1 MGQEEKSLQPRQ
13 GTADHVV
20 NMVKAAL
27 SSLPFT
33 GGIASLIADYVP
45 RSTGR
50 AIWQAIG
57 FLNEKLQDL
66 GDRIDTGGI
75 DEDEFSDTVKSF
87 LMTIQKTSQEEK
99 LRGAANLLANVCLK
113 DGESDKLP
121 YTEIDHFFR
130 CLESLSVGA
139 IYVLGVVCKMV
150 EARGT
155 RKSPAGEYTL
165 TYGDI
170 VPEINNLPPH
180 TIISLMSELN
190 SLNLLRLET
199 ATISLATQGYQE
211 NYQAFLTPMG
221 VKFVKHVLGPQSERH
236 DPADRSS
243 GD

>member
-1 MGQEEKSLQPRQ
+1 MGQDDKFMHPKQ
-13 GTADHVV
+13 GPTDHVV
-20 NMVKAAL
+20 NMVKATL
-27 SSLPFT
+27 SSLPFPLA
-33 GGIASLIADYVP
+33 GGLASLIADYVSK
-45 RSTGR
+45 STER
-50 AIWQAIG
+50 AIWKAMEL
-57 FLNEKLQDL
+57 LNEKLQDL
-66 GDRIDTGGI
+66 GDRIDTGSI

-180 TIISLMSELN
+180 TIMREPVQ
-190 SLNLLRLET
+190 T
-199 ATISLATQGYQE
+199 AA
-211 NYQAFLTPMG
+211 
-221 VKFVKHVLGPQSERH
+221 
-236 DPADRSS
+236 
-243 GD
+243 